1 MDNGKRV
8 WAPDIAEGFIIGEVC
23 DFGTDTITVQPMDG
37 SKTVE
42 APFDSVFPAE
52 EEGSTHVDDNCG
64 LMFLNEG
71 TMLHNLKLRYKED
84 FIYTYTANILLALN
98 PYFRLPMYTP
108 EICKQYQGKSL
119 GVLPPHIYAIADKAY
134 RDMRNLSL
142 SQSIMCSGESGAG
155 KTESTKHL
163 LRFLTD
169 SYGGGGD
176 IADLEQRI
184 LAANPFMEAY
194 GNAKTTRNNN
204 SSRFGKFVELHFN
217 RNSLVVGAHIIHYLL
232 EKSRIIEQSGEER
245 NYQVFYR
252 LCRGAPKGMRDALN
266 ISEDAGTY
274 NFMKHSMLGD
284 IPFLDDVKDFAE
296 QEKSMSD
303 CGLESSEKA
312 DIFRITAAVMHLGNI
327 EFEDGEDGAS
337 LKSHCDATVTG
348 CAAMMGLDV
357 EVMKQTLVSKTISIA
372 GTESKKALTTRDA
385 QFGLW
390 ALAKT
395 TYSRLF
401 DWIIDRINTCF
412 PYPQDKSVNFIGILD
427 IAGFEYFRHNS
438 FEQFCINFCNE
449 KLQQFFNERV
459 LKDEQELYVKES
471 IKFKEVE
478 FVDNQDCIDLIEAP
492 KTGILSILDDVS
504 RMPKANDTQFAE
516 KLHSVHAKHF
526 RLQVPRKSK
535 MSYYKSMRDNEG
547 FIIRHFAGAV
557 CYDAAPAE
565 GGSGFLDKNN
575 DALVFDMAEMMGAS
589 KDPFTRKIYEKRPGE
604 PEIKRG
610 KLTVISLGDK
620 FKKALAEL
628 MEKLS
633 TTRATFVRCIKPNQ
647 KMKPKMYEG
656 AGVLSQLQCAGM
668 VSVLDLMQG
677 GYPSRTQ
684 FKDLYD
690 MYKAILPP
698 ALAKLDPRTFAK
710 ALFKAL
716 GMSEEDFQFGVSKV
730 FFRPGKFAEFDT
742 IMKADPASLE
752 ELVGKVLLWL
762 VKCRWK
768 KITWACVSCI
778 KFAAKIRAR
787 GNAAIIMQNVIKM
800 YLAKELYRPRYMG
813 IKELLTTS
821 AQIEELKETVNRLP
835 KNKDKY
841 MKQVEEVLKLLDD
854 NIQVLKT
861 TAGLGRE
868 DVKKMQASI
877 QAKIDKS
884 LESVRKEQQ
893 KQKLQEEAARLKKLA
908 EEMERKRKEK
918 EAAEKARI
926 EAEAEAKLR
935 KEMEAQAKKD
945 QEQEEKEEE
954 AMRIKAEKAA
964 ASKKGNSK
972 EAEADR
978 KAAQEA
984 AMMEQER
991 RDQELAMRLAM
1002 DAANPTGALSE
1013 DAQKAA
1019 ATHAMGGA
1027 KRKVKVK
1034 TTTHTFA
1041 NKKQEQLHKKHDLSK
1056 WKYAD
1061 LRDTINTSCDI
1072 DLLEACREE
1081 FHRRLKVYHAWKMK
1095 NVNKS
1100 KTKAASRNPAA
1111 LSSAAASRGAA
1122 PPPPKKKKTVDRPQ
1136 RYFRIPFVKPG
1147 EKKTG
1152 AKKGWWYAHFDGQW
1166 IARQMELHP
1175 EKSPV
1180 LLTAGRDDMEMC
1192 ELSLEET
1199 GLTRKRGA
1207 EILPREFEAE
1217 WGKHGGE
1224 AYVSARSKGK
1234 RK

>member
-8 WAPDIAEGFIIGEVC
+8 WAPDIVEGFKIGEVV
-23 DFGTDTITVQPMDG
+23 DLSMETISVQPLDG
-37 SKTVE
+37 SAVIE
-42 APFDSVFPAE
+42 APHDSVHPAE
-52 EEGSTHVDDNCG
+52 EEGADHVSDNCG

-71 TMLHNLKLRYKED
+71 TMLHNLDLRYKAD
-84 FIYTYTANILLALN
+84 LIYTYTANILLALN
-98 PYFRLPMYTP
+98 PYFRLPLYAP
-108 EICKQYQGKSL
+108 ETCKSYQGKSL

-176 IADLEQRI
+176 IADLEARI

-217 RNSLVVGAHIIHYLL
+217 RNSLVVGAHILHYLL
-232 EKSRIIEQSGEER
+232 EKSRIIEQTNEER

-266 ISEDAGTY
+266 ISEDCGTY
-274 NFMKHSMLGD
+274 NFMKHSMLGE

-296 QEKSMSD
+296 QEQSMSD
-303 CGLESSEKA
+303 CGLEPQEKSN
-312 DIFRITAAVMHLGNI
+312 IFRITAAVMHLGNI
-327 EFEDGEDGAS
+327 EFEEGDAGAAIQG
-337 LKSHCDATVTG
+337 HCDATVSG
-348 CAAMMGLDV
+348 VAAMLGLDA
-357 EVMKQTLVSKTISIA
+357 EKLRETLVSKEISI
-372 GTESKKALTTRDA
+372 GGEVSRKALDLRDA
-385 QFGLW
+385 GF
-390 ALAKT
+390 ARNSLAKT
-395 TYSRLF
+395 IYSKLF
-401 DWIIDRINTCF
+401 DSIIERVNECF
-412 PYPQDKSVNFIGILD
+412 PFPQEKSVNFIGILD

-438 FEQFCINFCNE
+438 FEQFCINYCNE
-449 KLQQFFNERV
+449 KLQQFFNQRV
-459 LKDEQELYVKES
+459 LTDEQELYVKES

-478 FVDNQDCIDLIEAP
+478 FVDNQDCIDLIEIN
-492 KTGILSILDDVS
+492 KTGILSILDDIGKQP
-504 RMPKANDTQFAE
+504 RANDTMFVE
-516 KLHSVHAKHF
+516 KLHSTHAKHF

-535 MSYYKSMRDNEG
+535 MSYYKKMRDNEG
-547 FIIRHFAGAV
+547 FIVRHFAGAV
-557 CYDAAPAE
+557 CYDGP
-565 GGSGFLDKNN
+565 GFLDKNN
-575 DALVFDMAEMMGAS
+575 DALTHDLADMVKGS
-589 KDPFTRKIYEKRPGE
+589 KDPYLVQCMRRRPGE
-604 PEIKRG
+604 PEIKKG
-610 KLTVISLGDK
+610 KLALVSLGDK
-620 FKKALAEL
+620 FKKALGVL

-647 KMKPKMYEG
+647 KMKPKIYEG

-668 VSVLDLMQG
+668 VAVLDLMQG

-690 MYKAILPP
+690 MYEASLPP
-698 ALAKLDPRTFAK
+698 ALKSLDPRTFAK

-742 IMKADPASLE
+742 IMKADPENLAI
-752 ELVGKVLLWL
+752 LVGKVLLWL

-787 GNAAIIMQNVIKM
+787 GQAAIIMQNVIKM
-800 YLAKELYRPRYMG
+800 YLAKELYRPRYLG
-813 IKELLTTS
+813 IKELLTITD
-821 AQIEELKETVNRLP
+821 AINAMKEVVNTLP
-835 KNKDKY
+835 KNKEKY
-841 MKQVEEVLKLLDD
+841 MKSVDDTLAKLDGAV
-854 NIQVLKT
+854 NKLKT
-861 TAGLGRE
+861 TEGLGRE
-868 DVKKMQASI
+868 DVKKMQADI
-877 QAKIDKS
+877 QKDIDKN
-884 LESVRKEQQ
+884 LAAVQKEQQ

-918 EAAEKARI
+918 E
-926 EAEAEAKLR
+926 EAERKRIQAEEEAALR

-945 QEQEEKEEE
+945 QEAEEKRAEKERIAAEKEAAAQKKKGPSAEDRRRAQEE
-954 AMRIKAEKAA
+954 AML
-964 ASKKGNSK
+964 
-972 EAEADR
+972 
-978 KAAQEA
+978 
-984 AMMEQER
+984 EQER

-1002 DAANPTGALSE
+1002 DAANPTNALTE
-1013 DAQKAA
+1013 EAQDSAKK
-1019 ATHAMGGA
+1019 HAMSGA
-1027 KRKVKVK
+1027 KRKVKSK
-1034 TTTHTFA
+1034 TSTHTFA
-1041 NKKQEQLHKKHDLSK
+1041 NKKQAALHAKHDLSK

-1100 KTKAASRNPAA
+1100 KTRAQTRAPAA
-1111 LSSAAASRGAA
+1111 LADAAKSRGSA
-1122 PPPPKKKKTVDRPQ
+1122 PARPVKQKKERPQ
-1136 RYFRIPFVKPG
+1136 RFFRIPFVKPG
-1147 EKKTG
+1147 EAKKG
-1152 AKKGWWYAHFDGQW
+1152 SKKGWWYAHFDGQW

-1175 EKSPV
+1175 TKAPV
-1180 LLTAGRDDMEMC
+1180 TLVAGTDDMDMC

-1207 EILPREFEAE
+1207 EILEREFNSE
-1217 WGKHGGE
+1217 WTKNGGPK
-1224 AYVSARSKGK
+1224 YVKAKSSKK
-1234 RK
+1234 K